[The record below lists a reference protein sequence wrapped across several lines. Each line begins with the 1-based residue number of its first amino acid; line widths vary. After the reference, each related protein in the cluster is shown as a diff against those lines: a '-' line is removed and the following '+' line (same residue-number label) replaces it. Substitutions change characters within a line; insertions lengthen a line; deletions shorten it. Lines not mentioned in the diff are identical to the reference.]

1 MTNNP
6 TESRRFRAREVMNWL
21 KYKLGEPQKAIA
33 SRMGYSPAFVASVLN
48 GKVPLS
54 DKFIRNLCSVHQSL
68 NVEWVMTG
76 ECEMLKM

>member
-6 TESRRFRAREVMNWL
+6 TESRRFRACEVMNWL
-21 KYKLGEPQKAIA
+21 KYKFNATQKAIA
-33 SRMGYSPAFVASVLN
+33 ARMGYSPTFVASVLN

-54 DKFIRNLCSVHQSL
+54 DKFIRNLCAVHQSL

-76 ECEMLKM
+76 EGEMLKF